1 MTRTDFLLRR
11 LVLVG
16 GDYAV
21 FTSALFLALV
31 LRDGGHID
39 PRHFQAHLIPFAIL
53 WTVWIAVFYI
63 NGLYEPAAIQDR
75 LRLFRGYLEA
85 MVANLVIGFAFFY
98 LIPVFGIAP
107 RTNLFLHFA
116 VALLLGYGWRV
127 AYNAKVFPSLFRNRV
142 LFVGKTEDAAAVG
155 QLLKEGRVGYTLAAT
170 VVTDGGNRPEG
181 MAAWSGRLADLPELL
196 ERARIQTLVVGHRT
210 DEVPGL
216 ADALYP
222 SLFSR
227 ISLIDRATL
236 EESVTGRVP
245 LEHVSQ
251 LWFLEHLHEQEKAW
265 IDGAKRII
273 DIVLA
278 IPFGLLTL
286 VLMPFVALA
295 IRLSS
300 PGPIF
305 IRQTRIGKL
314 NKPFTLIK
322 FRSMHALSPDGSAET
337 KGAQFTQ
344 DAKTDPRLFPV
355 GRFLRQTRI
364 DEFPQIWNVLRG
376 DLSFVGPRPERPE
389 FVEPLQAK
397 MPFYALRH
405 LVRPGLTG
413 WAQVRYLTPVARL
426 DDNLVKLRYDLYY
439 IRHRSLLLDFAI
451 LLKTVGIMLRRQGT

>member
-1 MTRTDFLLRR
+1 MSRADFLLRR
-11 LVLVG
+11 LVLVA

-21 FTSALFLALV
+21 FALSLFLALG
-31 LRDGGHID
+31 LRDGRVDIGHFRD
-39 PRHFQAHLIPFAIL
+39 HLLPFGIL
-53 WTVWIAVFYI
+53 WTIWIVVFYI
-63 NGLYEPAAIQDR
+63 NGLYEPEAIRDR
-75 LRLFRGYLEA
+75 LRLFRNYLEA
-85 MVANLVIGFAFFY
+85 MVANLVVGFAFFY
-98 LIPVFGIAP
+98 LVPVFGIAP

-127 AYNAKVFPSLFRNRV
+127 AYNARIFPSLFRNRV
-142 LFVGKTEDAAAVG
+142 LFVGPAQEAGAVIRLLKDGRLGYALAAV
-155 QLLKEGRVGYTLAAT
+155 VA
-170 VVTDGGNRPEG
+170 TDGGPKPEN
-181 MAAWSGRLADLPELL
+181 APAWSDRLSDLPKLL
-196 ERARIQTLVVGHRT
+196 EQEQVQTLVVGHRP
-210 DEVPGL
+210 DEIPGL

-227 ISLIDRATL
+227 ISLIDRASL
-236 EESVTGRVP
+236 EEAVTGKVP

-251 LWFLEHLHEQEKAW
+251 LWFLEHIHEQEKAW
-265 IDGAKRII
+265 IDAAKRVI
-273 DIVLA
+273 DVALA
-278 IPFGLLTL
+278 IPFGIATI
-286 VLMPFVALA
+286 LMLPFVALA

-300 PGPIF
+300 PGPVF

-314 NKPFTLIK
+314 NRPFTLIK

-337 KGAQFTQ
+337 KGAQFTK

-355 GRFLRQTRI
+355 GRILRQTRL
-364 DEFPQIWNVLRG
+364 DEFPQIWNILRG

-413 WAQVRYLTPVARL
+413 WAQVRYLTPVAKL
-426 DDNLVKLRYDLYY
+426 DDNLVKLQYDLYY
-439 IRHRSLLLDFAI
+439 IRHRSLLLDLAI

>member
-1 MTRTDFLLRR
+1 
-11 LVLVG
+11 
-16 GDYAV
+16 
-21 FTSALFLALV
+21 
-31 LRDGGHID
+31 
-39 PRHFQAHLIPFAIL
+39 
-53 WTVWIAVFYI
+53 
-63 NGLYEPAAIQDR
+63 
-75 LRLFRGYLEA
+75 
-85 MVANLVIGFAFFY
+85 
-98 LIPVFGIAP
+98 
-107 RTNLFLHFA
+107 
-116 VALLLGYGWRV
+116 LGYGWRI
-127 AYNAKVFPSLFRNRV
+127 AYNARIFPSLFRNRV
-142 LFVGKTEDAAAVG
+142 LFVGPAHEAGAVVRLLKDGRLGYALAAV
-155 QLLKEGRVGYTLAAT
+155 VA
-170 VVTDGGNRPEG
+170 TDGGTKPEDTP
-181 MAAWSGRLADLPELL
+181 AWSDRLADLPGLL
-196 ERARIQTLVVGHRT
+196 ERERIQTLVVGHRP
-210 DEVPGL
+210 DEIPGL

-227 ISLIDRATL
+227 ISLIDRASL
-236 EESVTGRVP
+236 EEAVTGKVP

-251 LWFLEHLHEQEKAW
+251 LWFLEHIHEQEKAW
-265 IDGAKRII
+265 IDGAKRVV
-273 DIVLA
+273 DVLLA
-278 IPFGLLTL
+278 IPFGLATI
-286 VLMPFVALA
+286 LMLPFVALA

-300 PGPIF
+300 PGPVF

-355 GRFLRQTRI
+355 GRILRQTRL